1 MTVSQ
6 FLANSGFQVGDRFEI
21 VSLNSPLLVLDKKY
35 LGERGT
41 IVAAAPSEYEERCV
55 FHIRLDKQPDVLYE
69 AGPEIMRK
77 IESTEVLSSEV
88 I

>member
-6 FLANSGFQVGDRFEI
+6 FLAQSGFQVGDRFEI
-21 VSLNSPLLVLDKKY
+21 VSLNSPLLILDKKY

-41 IVAAAPSEYEERCV
+41 IVGAAPSEHEERCV
-55 FHIRLDKQPDVLYE
+55 FHIRLNKHPDELYE

-88 I
+88 N